1 MGLGLF
7 DDGALRTFHRISTRS
22 PDDDTRHSGSA
33 RTELPSH
40 ELAEAYAQGDFAR
53 LRIRARVLRDDADQ
67 PETLR
72 KGAGEWLE
80 RVSVDVV
87 TYVLLAFALV
97 LFCAIVVRYA
107 L

>member
-1 MGLGLF
+1 MNTMTTH
-7 DDGALRTFHRISTRS
+7 DTPEAL
-22 PDDDTRHSGSA
+22 DQK
-33 RTELPSH
+33 LPSQ

-53 LRIRARVLRDDADQ
+53 LRTRARALRDDAEQ
-67 PETLR
+67 PEVQR
-72 KGAGEWLE
+72 QGAGEWLA